1 MVEASSSEIQL
12 LAPFLPPFPCS
23 EAKLRALAGGCA
35 DPGFAL
41 PGGFTGI
48 CLKITQRNPVVE
60 AAVWGREGRAI
71 SHSSQSPSQR
81 LLDIPPTHTISA
93 TFFVQALEPGGKRS
107 RFPRLCTPFSRWVTK
122 PNTLNQNLP
131 SLLFP
136 GPDKELVRCL
146 EPERQ
151 KSGCAA
157 GLFLPSGYTTPSRG
171 FGCCTTLGHLR
182 AEGEAEPVFPYRSL
196 CVGKVFLCTLFGCW
210 FFFLMFSLVLLPI

>member
-12 LAPFLPPFPCS
+12 LAPFLLRFPCS
-23 EAKLRALAGGCA
+23 EAKLRALARGCA

-60 AAVWGREGRAI
+60 VAVWGWEGRAI
-71 SHSSQSPSQR
+71 SHSSRSPGQR
-81 LLDIPPTHTISA
+81 LLDISHTPPTHISA
-93 TFFVQALEPGGKRS
+93 TFFVQAVEPGGKRS

-131 SLLFP
+131 SPLFP
-136 GPDKELVRCL
+136 GPDKELVRCP

-157 GLFLPSGYTTPSRG
+157 GLFLPSGYTTPSVDLAVAQPWDTCERREKPSPY
-171 FGCCTTLGHLR
+171 FFTDRFALGRYFYVLW
-182 AEGEAEPVFPYRSL
+182 L
-196 CVGKVFLCTLFGCW
+196 VG
-210 FFFLMFSLVLLPI
+210 FFLMFSLVLLPI